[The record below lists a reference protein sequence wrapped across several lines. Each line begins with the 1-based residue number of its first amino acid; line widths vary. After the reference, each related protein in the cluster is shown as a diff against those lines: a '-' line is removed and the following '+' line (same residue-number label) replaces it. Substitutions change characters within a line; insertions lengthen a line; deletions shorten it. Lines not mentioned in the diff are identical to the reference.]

1 MVNTEPVFEFGQTV
15 VATGSYNG
23 LLTEGKQYT
32 VVKYEPPFREPHFT
46 WPVYV
51 TVIGDSG
58 KPVTGHAH
66 RFRALRD
73 EEL

>member
-1 MVNTEPVFEFGQTV
+1 MSKKPLFEVGQTV
-15 VATGSYNG
+15 VATSGYNW
-23 LLTEGKQYT
+23 LLTEGKKY
-32 VVKYEPPFREPHFT
+32 VVTAYQPEVRDPTFT

-66 RFRALRD
+66 RFRALK
-73 EEL
+73 EEEK